1 MMRKV
6 FKPFWSYDVEK
17 TENWLSFMAKQ
28 GYYFVEMNTKI
39 RQFYFEESTPKE
51 VSFRIEYDKTRAKV
65 LPGAITNAG
74 WSILF
79 SHRNWYV
86 IANEKPFDEIKNS
99 PVREGIIKH
108 NRMVMYVYS
117 GILLYMIVSS
127 LPFIFLVGITMSLG
141 TPVEIVES
149 PFWII
154 TPFIWVMGLAIW
166 VLIIYSTIKLYKT
179 NRRLELGTSR
189 QTTGAPSHAEKK
201 RLRKSGKL
209 IVKRK
214 VGWIY
219 SADKL
224 EKWLVRMEEQG
235 YNLSRISKLGVK
247 FYFIKGAP
255 RKVSYCADYQNTLD
269 QGYFN
274 MHREA
279 GWKLMYTSNAWLSKW
294 AIWSH
299 VYEEGEV
306 PPKLYSDSAN
316 MLKHAKRVV
325 ITYLSLFVPLV
336 VIYAAIITLNIQT
349 VLRDGMDGTEWML
362 FIIYI
367 LLIIEF
373 GTLLLK
379 SWFYYRRVKKDAQY
393 I

>member
-1 MMRKV
+1 MIQKV

-17 TENWLSFMAKQ
+17 TENWLSFMAEQ
-28 GYYFVEMNTKI
+28 GYYFVEMSTKT

-51 VSFRIEYDKTRAKV
+51 VSFRMEYDKTQVGV
-65 LPGAITNAG
+65 LPGAITNEG

-86 IANEKPFDEIKNS
+86 IANEKPFDEIKNF
-99 PVREGIIKH
+99 PVREGIMKH

-117 GILLYMIVSS
+117 GILLYMIMSS
-127 LPFIFLVGITMSLG
+127 LPLIFLLGLTMFLG
-141 TPVEIVES
+141 APVEVIGS
-149 PFWII
+149 PFWIL
-154 TPFIWVMGLAIW
+154 TPFIWVVGLAGW
-166 VLIIYSTIKLYKT
+166 VLVIYSTIKLYKT
-179 NRRLELGTSR
+179 NQRLKLGTSR
-189 QTTGAPSHAEKK
+189 QITRAFSHTDKK
-201 RLRKSGKL
+201 RLQKSKEL

-219 SADKL
+219 SSDKL

-247 FYFIKGAP
+247 FYFIKGVP
-255 RKVSYCADYQNTLD
+255 RKVSYSADYQNTLD
-269 QGYFN
+269 QGYFD
-274 MHREA
+274 MHQEA

-294 AIWSH
+294 SIWSH
-299 VYEEGEV
+299 VYEEGDV
-306 PPKLYSDSAN
+306 PPTLYSDSAN
-316 MLKHAKRVV
+316 MLKHAKRVT
-325 ITYLSLFVPLV
+325 ITYLSFFVPLV
-336 VIYAAIITLNIQT
+336 VMYAAIIAFNIET
-349 VLRDGMDGTEWML
+349 VLRDGMNGIEWMQ
-362 FIIYI
+362 FIIFA
-367 LLIIEF
+367 LLITEF